1 MKGRT
6 IVLDHVGGMEAAAL
20 LVDGELDDLLID
32 DESGPRPGAIF
43 RGICDRPLKGQ
54 GGMMLRLTD
63 GQTGFLRQGKGL
75 RPGQPLLVQV
85 TGHAE
90 PGKAVPVTDRVL
102 FKSRHAIVTPG
113 KPGFNVSRQIA
124 DEEERDRL
132 LGIANAAMEGAE
144 EDFGLILRSSCAGAE
159 EDEIAEDVS
168 AMLDLAVAVL
178 QDATGPEPEAL
189 TEGDGPHALAWRD
202 WTAPATVVTEPGAF
216 ETEGVMEQV
225 TALRDPAVRLSEGSM
240 YVEPTRALVAVDVN
254 TGGDTSPAAG
264 LKVNLAACRA
274 LPRALRLRGLGG
286 QVTVD
291 FAPMSKAHRKQ
302 VEQSLR
308 ACFRNDPIETSLVGW
323 TPSGHFELQRKRERV
338 PLAALL
344 TGGGGTGR

>member
-1 MKGRT
+1 MTART
-6 IVLDHVGGMEAAAL
+6 IVLDHIGPHEAAAL
-20 LVDGELDDLLID
+20 LVDGRLDDLLID
-32 DESGPRPGAIF
+32 DAQGPRPGAIF

-54 GGMMLRLTD
+54 GGMMLRLP
-63 GQTGFLRQGKGL
+63 GGVSAFLRQGKGL

-90 PGKAVPVTDRVL
+90 DGKAVPVTDRIL

-124 DEEERDRL
+124 DDDERDRL
-132 LGIANAAMEGAE
+132 LGVANAAMEGAE
-144 EDFGLILRSSCAGAE
+144 DDFGLILRSSCDGAT
-159 EDEIAEDVS
+159 EDEIAEDVA
-168 AMLDLAVAVL
+168 AMLDLAVTVM
-178 QDATGPEPEAL
+178 QDALGSDPEAL
-189 TEGDGPHALAWRD
+189 TEGDGPHALAWRE
-202 WTAPATVVTEPGAF
+202 WTIPASVITTPGGFGA
-216 ETEGVMEQV
+216 EGVLDQI
-225 TALRDPAVRLSEGSM
+225 TGLRDARVPLSEGSM

-254 TGGDTSPAAG
+254 TGGDTSPAAA

-308 ACFRNDPIETSLVGW
+308 ASFRNDPIETSLVGW
-323 TPSGHFELQRKRERV
+323 TPIGHFELQRKRERV
-338 PLAALL
+338 PLSTLALVL
-344 TGGGGTGR
+344 D